1 MSYGFYNVTLI
12 LEDEQEERLQEL
24 VKRYEKINDWKGKD
38 LMQFSTCIINKD
50 LLLDFLESKAKQIE
64 IEQEKEYND
73 IID

>member
-12 LEDEQEERLQEL
+12 LEDEQEERLQKL
-24 VKRYEKINDWKGKD
+24 IKRYKKINNWQGRD
-38 LMQFSTCIINKD
+38 LMQFSTCIVNKD
-50 LLLDFLESKAKQIE
+50 LLLEFLESKAKQIE